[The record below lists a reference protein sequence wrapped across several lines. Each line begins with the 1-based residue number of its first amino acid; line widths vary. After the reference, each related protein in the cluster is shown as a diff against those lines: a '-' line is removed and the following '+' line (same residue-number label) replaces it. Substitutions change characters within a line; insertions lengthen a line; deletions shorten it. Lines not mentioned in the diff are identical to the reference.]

1 MAPRY
6 APSRSLVAY
15 FNSYWLLAVA
25 RLAPPYHVVLAQ
37 RYIYIQVGLLAGLV
51 DHSCSDDI
59 DVD

>member
-37 RYIYIQVGLLAGLV
+37 RYIYPGWSAGWLG
-51 DHSCSDDI
+51 
-59 DVD
+59 